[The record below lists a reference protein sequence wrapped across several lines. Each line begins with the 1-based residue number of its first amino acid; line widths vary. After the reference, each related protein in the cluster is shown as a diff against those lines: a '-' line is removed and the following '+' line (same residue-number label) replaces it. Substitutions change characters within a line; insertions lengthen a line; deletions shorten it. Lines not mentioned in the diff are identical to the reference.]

1 VKFWDSSA
9 MVPLLLDEPRSG
21 FLRAIAAADGS
32 IAVWWASPVE
42 CCSAVGRLRR
52 EGVIT
57 VSEEDEVRHALESL
71 SGCWTE
77 IEPTAD
83 LRSTAAR
90 LLLNH
95 PLRAADALQLAAALA
110 WSGGAAGHEFVC
122 LDDRLRLA
130 ARNEGFAVLPAI
142 EQGLDMTMK

>member
-9 MVPLLLDEPRSG
+9 LVPLLLEEPRSG
-21 FLRAIAAADGS
+21 LMREVAAADGS
-32 IAVWWASPVE
+32 LAIWWASPVE
-42 CCSAVGRLRR
+42 CSSAVGRLRR

-57 VSEEDEVRHALESL
+57 VAEEDEIRRSLAALA
-71 SGCWTE
+71 GCWTE
-77 IEPTAD
+77 IEPTPT
-83 LRSTAAR
+83 LRNEAVR

-110 WSGGAAGHEFVC
+110 WSGGSVRGHEFVC

-130 ARNEGFAVLPAI
+130 ARNEGFTVLPRQAPS
-142 EQGLDMTMK
+142 